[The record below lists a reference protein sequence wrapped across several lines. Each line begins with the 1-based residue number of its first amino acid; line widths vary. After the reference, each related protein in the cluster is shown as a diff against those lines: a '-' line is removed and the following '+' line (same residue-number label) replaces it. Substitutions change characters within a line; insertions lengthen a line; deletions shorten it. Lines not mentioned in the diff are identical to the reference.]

1 MYNPSFSSTSQDLG
15 KTFTLTYG
23 SGATVSG
30 EEYSDDVSV
39 AGLTV
44 RGALIF
50 FSFRR

>member
-1 MYNPSFSSTSQDLG
+1 MYDPSSSATSQDLG

-30 EEYSDDVSV
+30 EEYSDTVSV

-44 RGALIF
+44 RGALFFLF
-50 FSFRR
+50 FS